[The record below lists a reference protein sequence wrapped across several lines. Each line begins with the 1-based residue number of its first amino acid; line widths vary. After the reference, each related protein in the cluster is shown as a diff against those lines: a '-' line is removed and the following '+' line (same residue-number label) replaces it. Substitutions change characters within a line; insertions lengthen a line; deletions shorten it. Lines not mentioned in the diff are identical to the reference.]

1 MPEYHGDNLA
11 VGSVVQLTTTVDDPN
26 EWARQQGRK
35 FGSGIVPDPTGL
47 RNLLIALM
55 VARLSAYRVTVPGAV
70 DIIAALNDLIAG
82 VEEMQRQ

>member
-1 MPEYHGDNLA
+1 MDVPEYNSDNLA
-11 VGSVVQLTTTVDDPN
+11 VDGCTCGCNDT
-26 EWARQQGRK
+26 
-35 FGSGIVPDPTGL
+35 DPTGL
-47 RNLLIALM
+47 RNLGTALM

>member
-1 MPEYHGDNLA
+1 MQWDDRNDLA
-11 VGSVVQLTTTVDDPN
+11 LTGCKCGCN
-26 EWARQQGRK
+26 E
-35 FGSGIVPDPTGL
+35 PDPTGL
-47 RNLLIALM
+47 RKLGTALM